1 MDFTMFVIIV
11 LKEDT
16 QNVLTMKIRT
26 HARSI
31 KTAWHV
37 SAKQTQFLEAHH
49 PRALY
54 YITSLQTLRNNIY
67 SSNPL
72 IITVV
77 SLTHFKICVFI

>member
-49 PRALY
+49 TCIVLH
-54 YITSLQTLRNNIY
+54 YITSN
-67 SSNPL
+67 
-72 IITVV
+72 
-77 SLTHFKICVFI
+77 FKK